1 MTPPELHILI
11 VDDNRGD
18 AVLLTRALKS
28 VLSEAVIETSPS
40 GEQALQRLLGEGEY
54 SGKPLP
60 VLVLLDCRLPRLSG
74 FQVLEKVRTDPA
86 LKAVRILLMSG
97 LVTPEHVAEG
107 ERCGSDGHI
116 EKPDTPHAFDD
127 LAQALRRF
135 TMDAS
140 GRGGPFRFPDG
151 LPHSL

>member
-28 VLSEAVIETSPS
+28 VLSEAVIETAPS

-54 SGKPLP
+54 SGKPVP

-86 LKAVRILLMSG
+86 LKQVRILLMSG

-127 LAQALRRF
+127 LAQALRGF

-140 GRGGPFRFPDG
+140 GRGAPFRFPDG
-151 LPHSL
+151 LPHNL